1 MGILQDRVALV
12 TGASRGIGRAVA
24 QALAREGAKV
34 ALCAR
39 NVEAARRAADEISP
53 GDGRVLGFRAD
64 VTDKADVRTMVQGL
78 VARWGGVHILVNNAG
93 MNARIPIEAEDDS
106 QWRAVLDST
115 VLGTYYVTREVLRTM
130 PIHTQADGRA
140 APPDGRVPGG
150 RIINISSILGKFGVP
165 AYTAYCTAKH
175 GIIGFTRALALE
187 VAGRGITVNAVCPGW
202 VETEMADLGMRET
215 ADAIGISKEEF
226 RRRAIA
232 AVPIQRILDPK
243 EIADLVV
250 YLASDASAGMT
261 GQAINLCG
269 GQVMS

>member
-12 TGASRGIGRAVA
+12 TGASRGIGKAIA
-24 QALAREGAKV
+24 QALAQEGAKV

-39 NVEAARRAADEISP
+39 DADAVRKAADEISP
-53 GDGRVLGFRAD
+53 GGGRVLGFRAD
-64 VTDKADVRTMVQGL
+64 VTDKTDVRNLVQTV
-78 VARWGGVHILVNNAG
+78 VARWGPIHILVNNAG
-93 MNARIPIEAEDDS
+93 INARIPIESEDDDR
-106 QWRAVLDST
+106 WRAVLDSAL
-115 VLGTYYVTREVLRTM
+115 LGTYYVTRETLRSM
-130 PIHTQADGRA
+130 PSNNQKGGLA
-140 APPDGRVPGG
+140 PGG
-150 RIINISSILGKFGVP
+150 RVINISSILGKFGVP

-202 VETEMADLGMRET
+202 VETDMAALGMRET
-215 ADAIGISKEEF
+215 AEVMGISQEEF
-226 RRRAIA
+226 RRQALA
-232 AVPIQRILDPK
+232 AVPIQRILEPK